1 VPPPAAV
8 VTTSARVAEIVAGA
22 KDARG
27 PESLP
32 HRLCAAC
39 ADALP
44 VNGVGL
50 AFMSDGGPIAT
61 IAATDG
67 PARRVEDLQL
77 VMGEGPCLEAS
88 QSGRPVLQ
96 PDLGSTAP
104 ARWPLFGPAV
114 LRAGIAAIFAFP
126 LQVGAIRLGVLDLY
140 RDTPGMLSVGELN
153 EALAYADAATEI
165 ILYLQ
170 GEMPGGRL
178 HPELSEAFAYNPV
191 IHQATGMI
199 SAQAG
204 VNIGEALLLL
214 RARAY
219 ASERKLTEIAQDVT
233 ARRLRWDS
241 AGKQED

>member
-1 VPPPAAV
+1 MAADM
-8 VTTSARVAEIVAGA
+8 TSAVRVAEIVADTKHASGS
-22 KDARG
+22 
-27 PESLP
+27 ESLP
-32 HRLCAAC
+32 ERLCAAC
-39 ADALP
+39 AEALP
-44 VNGVGL
+44 ITGVGL
-50 AFMSDGGPIAT
+50 GFMNDGGPIGT

-67 PARRVEDLQL
+67 PARRMEDLQL

-96 PDLGSTAP
+96 PDLGATAP

-140 RDTPGMLSVGELN
+140 RDSPGMLSARQLN

-165 ILYLQ
+165 ILFLQ

-191 IHQATGMI
+191 VHQATGMI

-204 VNIGEALLLL
+204 VGIGEALLLL

-233 ARRLRWDS
+233 DRRLRWD
-241 AGKQED
+241 ADGEQEE